1 MNSAVVDAH
10 PTFER
15 RLYGGVAA
23 LAALVVLTGFA
34 RSYYLR
40 SLFVGTPL
48 PVLLHV
54 HGAIMSLW
62 YALFV
67 SQVALV
73 AAHRVDLHRTLG
85 IATATCAAVLVPVGA
100 LVALAFVRR
109 SLPDAQAAAEAA
121 GVATYNFVT
130 LSVFAALVVTALVL
144 RHRSD
149 VHKRL
154 MTLAALSLLGPPLGR
169 LMPDVTAALVSQGL
183 VLLPIVLDSG
193 RNRRLHPAFGWGGAL
208 VLVSSG
214 VAVAL
219 AESPAWGAFVLRFIG

>member
-1 MNSAVVDAH
+1 MNAAPATAS
-10 PTFER
+10 PEFER
-15 RLYGGVAA
+15 RLYGGIAV
-23 LAALVVLTGFA
+23 LAALVVFTGFA

-40 SLFVGTPL
+40 SLFVTTPL
-48 PVLLHV
+48 PILLHV

-73 AAHRVDLHRTLG
+73 AAHRVDLHCMLG
-85 IATATCAAVLVPVGA
+85 VATATCSAVLVPVGA
-100 LVALAFVRR
+100 LVALAFVRG

-121 GVATYNFVT
+121 GVATYNFLT

-144 RHRSD
+144 RHRRD
-149 VHKRL
+149 FHKRL
-154 MTLAALSLLGPPLGR
+154 MTLAAMNLLGPPLGR
-169 LMPDVTAALVSQGL
+169 LMPDMTAALVSQGL
-183 VLLPIVLDSG
+183 VLLPIAIDTL
-193 RNRRLHPAFGWGGAL
+193 RHRRLHPGFGWGGAL

-219 AESPAWGAFVLRFIG
+219 AESPVWGAFALRFID